1 MIFWPAQPRCKLTT
15 ELTTKLMLFI
25 SRFICFSSLYV
36 FLGCVFLEGL
46 VPVTEGLAVAAVLGP
61 AGNVVAAENEIV
73 ASAELETKTGHETEL
88 KTKRRRKS
96 KTRKNKGNTFFLC
109 HLNF

>member
-1 MIFWPAQPRCKLTT
+1 M
-15 ELTTKLMLFI
+15 
-25 SRFICFSSLYV
+25 
-36 FLGCVFLEGL
+36 FLEGL
-46 VPVTEGLAVAAVLGP
+46 VPVTEGLAVAAVVGP

-88 KTKRRRKS
+88 KTKTKRRRKS